1 MSSEYDRV
9 APLLKKAAN
18 SSPEKSMFLLLNNI
32 TPSGI
37 VPDAD
42 KYYVFVYK
50 AKTKNITYDR
60 HPFIVCTSIYKW
72 GFIGFNFHWNE
83 SRRYS
88 WNEVVSNL
96 YEIKEVELNSMEKYP
111 IAKFVRT

>member
-1 MSSEYDRV
+1 MNRLQFIQEEFTRGPV
-9 APLLKKAAN
+9 AN
-18 SSPEKSMFLLLNNI
+18 MQLLLSSL

-37 VPDAD
+37 VPERD

-60 HPFIVCTSIYKW
+60 HPLVAVSEIYKW
-72 GFIGFNFHWNE
+72 GFSGYNFHWE
-83 SRRYS
+83 QYRRYS

-96 YEIKEVELNSMEKYP
+96 YEIYDEELNIVKNINM
-111 IAKFVRT
+111 AKFITN